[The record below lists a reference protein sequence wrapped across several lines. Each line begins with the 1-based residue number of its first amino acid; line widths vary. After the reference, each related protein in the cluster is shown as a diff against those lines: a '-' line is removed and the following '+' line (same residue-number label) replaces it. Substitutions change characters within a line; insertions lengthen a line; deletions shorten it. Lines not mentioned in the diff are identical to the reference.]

1 MNAAG
6 LDWMLIAKGNQPALA
21 DEICSR
27 DWESFPPQHIT
38 DETGHGG
45 HDVRVIR
52 AAPATD
58 DIKARWPGAAQMFL
72 MERYRHPRTAA
83 MGDISTC
90 AAARQALLA
99 CARQLAA
106 QVSCE
111 TVTGIISLTPCQAS
125 RPAHP

>member
-1 MNAAG
+1 
-6 LDWMLIAKGNQPALA
+6 MLIAKGSQPTLE
-21 DEICSR
+21 DQICSR
-27 DWESFPPQHIT
+27 DRESFPASAHIT

-45 HDVRVIR
+45 HDVHVIR

>member
-1 MNAAG
+1 MPT
-6 LDWMLIAKGNQPALA
+6 LEDQ
-21 DEICSR
+21 ICSR
-27 DWESFPPQHIT
+27 DRESFPASAHIT

-45 HDVRVIR
+45 HDVHVIR